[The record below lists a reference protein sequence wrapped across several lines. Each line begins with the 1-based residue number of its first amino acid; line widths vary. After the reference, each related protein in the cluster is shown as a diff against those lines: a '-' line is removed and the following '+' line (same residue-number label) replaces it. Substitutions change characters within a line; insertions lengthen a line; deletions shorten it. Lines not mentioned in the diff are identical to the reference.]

1 VVGDFMDQTSVADA
15 TAGMH
20 DLAAQPDPVLM
31 RGTTLR
37 VLADGFA
44 GTGGAD
50 AVVVAHYVG
59 DRGYPLST
67 HVRVG
72 GDGWATGRL
81 HLCRIGCSLQSL
93 VVRGTAPFDVRRVV
107 AGSQDLIA
115 DPVSFAGTGRDP
127 LLFFDESSHPPPGQA
142 MQALTTRDVQLRA
155 TVSGIDGESPGV
167 RVVGE
172 VGAVPFLG
180 RDGSLLDLPRVLRG
194 AVGTVAAARPV
205 VVARADTPTSV
216 LAKLRA
222 EGGGRPTTYV
232 SVREA
237 FDATAEARADSLA
250 LLVAIGV
257 ALVALTH
264 LAAWLASQ
272 MARRRSEVAGLRA
285 AGLLPRVVRRA
296 YLVEAVALAAIVLVT
311 AGVAAAAT
319 TTTLLRPMRLVGGW
333 AVAPAV
339 DLAVR
344 PWVLT
349 PVALGVAV
357 VTAVCCAVVFTRF
370 GRSARPA
377 ALREADR

>member
-1 VVGDFMDQTSVADA
+1 
-15 TAGMH
+15 
-20 DLAAQPDPVLM
+20 
-31 RGTTLR
+31 
-37 VLADGFA
+37 
-44 GTGGAD
+44 
-50 AVVVAHYVG
+50 
-59 DRGYPLST
+59 
-67 HVRVG
+67 
-72 GDGWATGRL
+72 
-81 HLCRIGCSLQSL
+81 
-93 VVRGTAPFDVRRVV
+93 
-107 AGSQDLIA
+107 
-115 DPVSFAGTGRDP
+115 
-127 LLFFDESSHPPPGQA
+127 
-142 MQALTTRDVQLRA
+142 
-155 TVSGIDGESPGV
+155 
-167 RVVGE
+167 
-172 VGAVPFLG
+172 
-180 RDGSLLDLPRVLRG
+180 
-194 AVGTVAAARPV
+194 VAAARPV

-222 EGGGRPTTYV
+222 DGGGRPTTYV

-311 AGVAAAAT
+311 AGIAAAAT